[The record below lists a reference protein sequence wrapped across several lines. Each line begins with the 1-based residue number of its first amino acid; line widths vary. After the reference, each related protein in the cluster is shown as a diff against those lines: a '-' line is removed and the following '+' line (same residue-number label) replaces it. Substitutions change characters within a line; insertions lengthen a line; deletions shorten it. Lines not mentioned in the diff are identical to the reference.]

1 MHGSNSTQREH
12 TGIPVNNQQ
21 HFFFKECFFHVDW
34 LLGRGRS
41 EESQWSHCVTLVSLL
56 ESERSTSSPVPTTDV
71 VTALKK
77 REISALSSAEVWNS
91 AAECGSVFG
100 PRDPEHVLI
109 QLTRLLKCVQ
119 PFATPPTTNTSALL
133 WKSLGNFLL
142 SWCSHTGFEVFC
154 SRKGSQKKHS
164 IFYLFFTLKITCFLK
179 NQFRF
184 YFNTLNYYI
193 LILLRMKL

>member
-21 HFFFKECFFHVDW
+21 HFFFFFKSVFFMLTGCW
-34 LLGRGRS
+34 AGGRS
-41 EESQWSHCVTLVSLL
+41 EESQWSHCVTLMSLL
-56 ESERSTSSPVPTTDV
+56 ESERSPSSPVPTTDV
-71 VTALKK
+71 VTALKN

-100 PRDPEHVLI
+100 PRDPEHVLK

-133 WKSLGNFLL
+133 GESLGNVLL
-142 SWCSHTGFEVFC
+142 S
-154 SRKGSQKKHS
+154 
-164 IFYLFFTLKITCFLK
+164 
-179 NQFRF
+179 
-184 YFNTLNYYI
+184 
-193 LILLRMKL
+193 